1 MIIDRNKVVHAARN
15 GIPLVIKTHT
25 LPPQTET
32 DLEEILQIY
41 LEELGQAELKDHLA
55 YCLKELT
62 VNAKKANTKRVYFL
76 EKGLQL
82 DVPSD
87 YENGMRTF
95 KKETLDNIQHYL
107 ELQEQKDLYI
117 KVTYL
122 IRNNVLYL
130 SVRNNSP
137 ITPKELT
144 RVYDRVARSRA
155 FDSMEEAFGEVL
167 DDSEGA
173 GLGIVIM
180 ILMLRK
186 MGLTE
191 KSFDL
196 TQVGDDTS
204 ASVTIP
210 MNSVKLERVNMI
222 ADEIVHVIDS
232 LPPFPE
238 NLERLLKL
246 LSDPDVE
253 FETLASQLS
262 YDPAMTADMIK
273 YVNSAKY
280 GMRKRIESLQDAVRI
295 VGIQGLKDMVY
306 PYGAHKLLEQ
316 YMAKQ
321 KDLWQ
326 NATKVSFFA
335 SEMAKEFRFAREDQG
350 QAQIAGIL
358 YNLGQIILSFV
369 HPGLSA
375 KILAFCR
382 AKGFSIELFDEL
394 TQAINPSDL
403 GARIAEKWN
412 FPDDLVQII
421 RYQNQPYSAIPTL
434 QPVTCAVH
442 LASSLLSVEQNL
454 LSYGQI
460 NVGVLKALKLSDP
473 TKLTTLHDRIRS
485 AFLTASQGL

>member
-1 MIIDRNKVVHAARN
+1 MNIDRDKVVHAARN

-25 LPPQTET
+25 LPPKTEG
-32 DLEEILQIY
+32 DLEEILLVY
-41 LEELGQAELKDHLA
+41 LEELGQGKLKDHLA

-62 VNAKKANTKRVYFL
+62 VNAKKANTKRVYFM
-76 EKGLQL
+76 EKNLRL
-82 DVPSD
+82 DVPAD
-87 YENGMRTF
+87 YEKGMKTF
-95 KKETLDNIQHYL
+95 KADTLDNIQHYL

-130 SVRNNSP
+130 SVRNNVP

-155 FDSMEEAFGEVL
+155 FESMEEAFSEIL

-196 TQVGDDTS
+196 NQVGNETS
-204 ASVTIP
+204 ASLTIP
-210 MNSVKLERVNMI
+210 MNAVKLERVNML
-222 ADEIVHVIDS
+222 ADEIIHVVDT

-238 NLERLLKL
+238 NLDRLLRL
-246 LSDPDVE
+246 LGDPDVE
-253 FETLASQLS
+253 LDRLAAQLS
-262 YDPAMTADMIK
+262 HDPAMTADLIR

-280 GMRKRIESLQDAVRI
+280 GVRKRIESLQDAVRI
-295 VGIQGLKDMVY
+295 VGIQGLKDLVY
-306 PYGAHKLLEQ
+306 PYGAHKLLNK
-316 YMAKQ
+316 YMTKQ
-321 KDLWQ
+321 KDLWT
-326 NATKVSFFA
+326 NAARVSA
-335 SEMAKEFRFAREDQG
+335 YAAEMAKIFRFDRDDQS

-358 YNLGQIILSFV
+358 YNLGQIILSFL
-369 HPGLSA
+369 HPDESA
-375 KILAFCR
+375 KIMDFCR

-394 TQAINPSDL
+394 TQSINPSDL

-412 FPDDLVQII
+412 FPEDLVQII
-421 RYQNQPYSAIPTL
+421 RYQNQPQSALAVL
-434 QPVTCAVH
+434 QPVTCVVH
-442 LASSLLSVEQNL
+442 LASSLLSVENDL
-454 LSYGQI
+454 LSYSQI
-460 NVGVLKALKLSDP
+460 NAGVLRALKLTD
-473 TKLTTLHDRIRS
+473 TAR
-485 AFLTASQGL
+485 LTALHERVKGAYEGLAAEA

>member
-1 MIIDRNKVVHAARN
+1 MNIDRAKVVHAARN

-25 LPPQTET
+25 LPSKTEA
-32 DLEEILQIY
+32 DLEEILLIY
-41 LEELGQAELKDHLA
+41 LEELGQSVLKDHLS

-62 VNAKKANTKRVYFL
+62 VNAKKANTKRVYFQ
-76 EKGLQL
+76 EKGLRL
-82 DVPSD
+82 ESPVE
-87 YENGMRTF
+87 YEKGMKSF
-95 KKETLDNIQHYL
+95 KTDTLDNIQHYL

-122 IRNNVLYL
+122 IRNSVLYM
-130 SVRNNSP
+130 SVRNNAP

-155 FDSMEEAFGEVL
+155 FESMEEAFGEVL

-196 TQVGDDTS
+196 NQVGTETS
-204 ASVTIP
+204 ASLTIP
-210 MNSVKLERVNMI
+210 MNAIKLERVNLI
-222 ADEIVHVIDS
+222 ADEILSVIDS

-238 NLERLLKL
+238 NLEKLLRLLGN
-246 LSDPDVE
+246 PEVT

-262 YDPAMTADMIK
+262 HDPAMTADLIK

-280 GMRKRIESLQDAVRI
+280 GMRKRIENLQDAVRI
-295 VGIQGLKDMVY
+295 VGIQGLKDLVY
-306 PYGAHKLLEQ
+306 PYGAHKLLDK
-316 YMAKQ
+316 YMIKQ
-321 KDLWQ
+321 KNLWQ
-326 NATKVSFFA
+326 NATKVSFYA
-335 SEMAKEFRFAREDQG
+335 SEMARDFKLDREDQS

-358 YNLGQIILSFV
+358 YNLGQIILSFI
-369 HPGLSA
+369 HPQQSNN
-375 KILAFCR
+375 IMDFCR
-382 AKGFSIELFDEL
+382 KKGFSIELFDEL

-412 FPDDLVQII
+412 FPEDLVQII
-421 RYQNQPYSAIPTL
+421 RYQNHPQGAVPAL
-434 QPVTCAVH
+434 QPVTCIVH
-442 LASSLLSVEQNL
+442 LAGSLLSVEMDL
-454 LSYGQI
+454 MTYGQV
-460 NVGVLKALKLSDP
+460 NAGVLRALKLSDP
-473 TKLTTLHDRIRS
+473 AKLAAVHERVKNSFHNATH
-485 AFLTASQGL
+485 GK

>member
-1 MIIDRNKVVHAARN
+1 MNIDRNKVVHAARN

-25 LPPQTET
+25 LPSQTEG
-32 DLEEILQIY
+32 DLEEILLIY

-76 EKGLQL
+76 EKNLRI
-82 DVPSD
+82 DSPAD
-87 YENGMRTF
+87 YEKGMQSF
-95 KKETLDNIQHYL
+95 KNDTLNNIDHYL
-107 ELQEQKDLYI
+107 KLQEQKDLYI

-122 IRNNVLYL
+122 IRNNVLYM
-130 SVRNNSP
+130 SVRNNVP
-137 ITPKELT
+137 ISPKELT

-155 FDSMEEAFGEVL
+155 FESMEEAFSEVL

-180 ILMLRK
+180 VLMLRK

-196 TQVGDDTS
+196 NQVGDETS
-204 ASVTIP
+204 ASLTIP

-222 ADEIVHVIDS
+222 ADEIIQVLET

-238 NLERLLKL
+238 NLEKLLRLLG
-246 LSDPDVE
+246 DPDVQ
-253 FETLASQLS
+253 FEKLASQLAH
-262 YDPAMTADMIK
+262 DPAMTADLIK

-280 GMRKRIESLQDAVRI
+280 GVRKRIESLQDAVRL
-295 VGIQGLKDMVY
+295 VGIRGLKDLVY
-306 PYGAHKLLEQ
+306 PYGAHKLLDQ
-316 YMAKQ
+316 YMNKQ

-326 NATKVSFFA
+326 NATKVSYYA
-335 SEMAKEFRFAREDQG
+335 AEMAHALKFDREDQS
-350 QAQIAGIL
+350 QAQIGGIL

-369 HPGLSA
+369 HPDLSA
-375 KILAFCR
+375 NIMTFCR

-412 FPDDLVQII
+412 FPEDLIQII
-421 RYQNQPYSAIPTL
+421 RYQNQPQAAVPSI
-434 QPVTCAVH
+434 QPVACVVH
-442 LASSLLSVEQNL
+442 LAGSLLSVEQDL
-454 LSYGQI
+454 MSYGQI
-460 NVGVLKALKLSDP
+460 NAGVIKALNLSDEAVTAMHDRVREAFQNATVGV
-473 TKLTTLHDRIRS
+473 
-485 AFLTASQGL
+485 

>member
-1 MIIDRNKVVHAARN
+1 MNIDKNKVVHAARN

-25 LPPQTET
+25 LPSQTEA
-32 DLEEILQIY
+32 DLEEILHVY
-41 LEELGQAELKDHLA
+41 LEELGQAGLKDHLA

-76 EKGLQL
+76 EKGLKL
-82 DVPSD
+82 DSPGD
-87 YENGMRTF
+87 YEKGMRTF

-122 IRNNVLYL
+122 IRNNVLYM
-130 SVRNNSP
+130 SVRNNVP

-155 FDSMEEAFGEVL
+155 FESMEEAFGEVL
-167 DDSEGA
+167 DDTEGA

-196 TQVGDDTS
+196 NQVNGETS
-204 ASVTIP
+204 ASLTIP
-210 MNSVKLERVNMI
+210 MNSVKLERVNLI
-222 ADEIVHVIDS
+222 ADEIIHVIDS
-232 LPPFPE
+232 LPPFPD
-238 NLERLLKL
+238 NLEKL
-246 LSDPDVE
+246 LRMLGDPDIE
-253 FETLASQLS
+253 FEKLAAQLAH
-262 YDPAMTADMIK
+262 DPAMTADLIK

-295 VGIQGLKDMVY
+295 VGIQGLKDLVY
-306 PYGAHKLLEQ
+306 PYGAHKLLDQ

-321 KDLWQ
+321 RNLWQ
-326 NATKVSFFA
+326 NATRVSFYA
-335 SEMAKEFRFAREDQG
+335 SELARDFKFDREDQS
-350 QAQIAGIL
+350 QAQIGGIL
-358 YNLGQIILSFV
+358 YNLGQIILSFI
-369 HPGLSA
+369 HPDIS
-375 KILAFCR
+375 KNILEFCR

-412 FPDDLVQII
+412 FPEDLIQII
-421 RYQNQPYSAIPTL
+421 RYQNQPSGAMPAL

-442 LASSLLSVEQNL
+442 LAASLLSVEQNL
-454 LSYGQI
+454 LNYGQI
-460 NVGVLKALKLSDP
+460 NAGVLKALRVGDQAKLVA
-473 TKLTTLHDRIRS
+473 LHDKVRD
-485 AFLTASQGL
+485 AFHKATTAS